1 MTKPSTGLEKN
12 KIARCFLRGKSTY
25 DEEAVVQ
32 QKVNE
37 RMIALLRRLDRFDYR
52 NILEIGC
59 CTGMLTEMLSKHFS
73 LAQIFV
79 NDLVPEFYDTVVSRL
94 VEDARKRIQPCFGD
108 IEQQPLPADLDL
120 VISTSTLQWLADL
133 ETVLDRIVS
142 SLADGGIIAFSMF
155 GQETFS
161 EITELTGSG
170 LDYPSFETVS
180 TLMEKRFRLLHK
192 GVERDQLFFS
202 DPEKVLRHIQATGV
216 GGVGGYTWTPRRIE
230 KFARDYRSRFATS
243 RGMPLSYVSY
253 TIIGEKVTV

>member
-1 MTKPSTGLEKN
+1 MTEPSTGLEKN
-12 KIARCFLRGKSTY
+12 KIARSFLRGKSTY

-37 RMIALLRRLDRFDYR
+37 RLLALLRRLDRFDFR

-73 LAQIFV
+73 LAHLFI
-79 NDLVPEFYDTVVSRL
+79 NDLVPEFYDTVINRL
-94 VEDARKRIQPCFGD
+94 GEDARKHIQPYFGD
-108 IEQQPLPADLDL
+108 IEQRIVPTGLDL
-120 VISTSTLQWLADL
+120 IISTSTLQWLTDL
-133 ETVLDRIVS
+133 EGFFDRILS
-142 SLADGGIIAFSMF
+142 SLVDNGIIAFSMF

-161 EITELTGSG
+161 EVTELTGAG
-170 LDYPSFETVS
+170 LNYPSFEMVS
-180 TLMEKRFRLLHK
+180 VLVEKRFRPIYK

-202 DPEKVLRHIQATGV
+202 EPEKVLRHIQATGV

-230 KFARDYRSRFATS
+230 KFVRDYRVRFETS

-253 TIIGEKVTV
+253 TFIGEKVSS